1 MDYAIIAINKIFSVG
16 GTVAMDA
23 KRIKAILFDSGRV
36 LNYPR
41 TGHWFMPPNF
51 FKYVDKN
58 KFSAL
63 DIKLVEGAFH
73 KAMRYLESYPF
84 ILTEEEEFE
93 KFIEFYN
100 ILAGELT
107 ELGISR
113 ESVAQ
118 IAKDTVLNDEK
129 FVFYEDVFEYIPK
142 LAKQYKLGVISD
154 TWPSLERVF
163 RNADLRQYFSTFI
176 MSSVLGVLKPHELM
190 YTTALKELGVK
201 PEEALF
207 IDDNIVNV
215 EAARK
220 LGMQGLVI
228 LRHNQLDGTEK
239 WDENAIGDIKEL
251 VERLDINI

>member
-1 MDYAIIAINKIFSVG
+1 MIETKN
-16 GTVAMDA
+16 
-23 KRIKAILFDSGRV
+23 IKAILFDSGRV
-36 LNYPR
+36 LTYPR

-63 DIKLVEGAFH
+63 DVKLVDEAFH
-73 KAMRYLESYPF
+73 KAAKYLDSFSF
-84 ILTEEEEFE
+84 ILTEEEELE
-93 KFIEFYN
+93 KFVEFYSILSN
-100 ILAGELT
+100 ELAG
-107 ELGISR
+107 LGLSR
-113 ESVAQ
+113 EQVIE

-129 FVFYEDVFEYIPK
+129 FVFYEDVFEYIPE
-142 LAKQYKLGVISD
+142 LAKHYKLGVISD
-154 TWPSLERVF
+154 TWPSLDRVF
-163 RNADLRQYFSTFI
+163 KNTGVRQYFSTFI
-176 MSSVLGVLKPHELM
+176 MSSILGVLKPHKLM

-228 LRHNQLDGTEK
+228 LRSNQIDGTEV
-239 WDENAIGDIKEL
+239 WDENTIRDIKKLIEL
-251 VERLDINI
+251 LEIKL

>member
-1 MDYAIIAINKIFSVG
+1 MIETKN
-16 GTVAMDA
+16 
-23 KRIKAILFDSGRV
+23 IKAILFDSGRV
-36 LNYPR
+36 LTYPR

-63 DIKLVEGAFH
+63 DAKLVDEAFH
-73 KAMRYLESYPF
+73 KAAKYLDSFSF
-84 ILTEEEEFE
+84 ILTEEEELERFV
-93 KFIEFYN
+93 EFYS
-100 ILAGELT
+100 ILSSELAG
-107 ELGISR
+107 LGLSR
-113 ESVAQ
+113 EQIVE
-118 IAKDTVLNDEK
+118 IAKDTVHNDEK

-142 LAKQYKLGVISD
+142 LAKRYKLGVISD
-154 TWPSLERVF
+154 TWPSLDRVF
-163 RNADLRQYFSTFI
+163 KNAGVRQYFSTFI

-228 LRHNQLDGTEK
+228 LRSNQIDGTEV
-239 WDENAIGDIKEL
+239 WDENTIRDIKKLIEL
-251 VERLDINI
+251 LEIKL

>member
-1 MDYAIIAINKIFSVG
+1 MIETKN
-16 GTVAMDA
+16 
-23 KRIKAILFDSGRV
+23 IKAILFDSGRV
-36 LNYPR
+36 LTYPR

-63 DIKLVEGAFH
+63 DVKLVDEAFH
-73 KAMRYLESYPF
+73 KAAKYLDSFSF
-84 ILTEEEEFE
+84 ILTEEEELE
-93 KFIEFYN
+93 KFVEFYSILSN
-100 ILAGELT
+100 ELAG
-107 ELGISR
+107 LGLSR
-113 ESVAQ
+113 EQVIE

-129 FVFYEDVFEYIPK
+129 FVFYEDVFEYIPE
-142 LAKQYKLGVISD
+142 LAKHYKLGVISD
-154 TWPSLERVF
+154 TWPSLDRVF
-163 RNADLRQYFSTFI
+163 KNTGVRQYFSTFI
-176 MSSVLGVLKPHELM
+176 MSSILGVLKPHELM

-228 LRHNQLDGTEK
+228 LRSNQIDGTEV
-239 WDENAIGDIKEL
+239 WDENTIRDIKEL
-251 VERLDINI
+251 VEFLRLKL

>member
-1 MDYAIIAINKIFSVG
+1 MIETKN
-16 GTVAMDA
+16 
-23 KRIKAILFDSGRV
+23 IKAILFDSGRV
-36 LNYPR
+36 LTYPR

-63 DIKLVEGAFH
+63 DAKLVDEAFH
-73 KAMRYLESYPF
+73 KAAKYLDSFSF
-84 ILTEEEEFE
+84 ILTEEEELERFV
-93 KFIEFYN
+93 EFYS
-100 ILAGELT
+100 ILSSELAG
-107 ELGISR
+107 LGLSR
-113 ESVAQ
+113 EQVIE

-129 FVFYEDVFEYIPK
+129 FVFYEDVFEYIPELVK
-142 LAKQYKLGVISD
+142 HYKLGVISD
-154 TWPSLERVF
+154 TWPSLDRVF
-163 RNADLRQYFSTFI
+163 KNTGVRQYFSTFI

-228 LRHNQLDGTEK
+228 LRSNQIDGTEV
-239 WDENAIGDIKEL
+239 WDENTIRDIKKLIEL
-251 VERLDINI
+251 LEIKL

>member
-1 MDYAIIAINKIFSVG
+1 MIETKN
-16 GTVAMDA
+16 
-23 KRIKAILFDSGRV
+23 IKAILFDSGRV
-36 LNYPR
+36 LTYPR

-63 DIKLVEGAFH
+63 DAKLVDKAFH
-73 KAMRYLESYPF
+73 KAAKYLDSFSF
-84 ILTEEEEFE
+84 ILTEEEELERFV
-93 KFIEFYN
+93 EFYS
-100 ILAGELT
+100 ILSSELAG
-107 ELGISR
+107 LGLSR
-113 ESVAQ
+113 EQVIE

-129 FVFYEDVFEYIPK
+129 FVFYEDVFEYIPELVK
-142 LAKQYKLGVISD
+142 HYKLGVISD
-154 TWPSLERVF
+154 TWPSLDRVF
-163 RNADLRQYFSTFI
+163 KNTGVRQYFSTFI

-228 LRHNQLDGTEK
+228 LRSNQIDGTEV
-239 WDENAIGDIKEL
+239 WDENTIRDIKKLIEL
-251 VERLDINI
+251 LEIKL

>member
-1 MDYAIIAINKIFSVG
+1 MIETNK
-16 GTVAMDA
+16 
-23 KRIKAILFDSGRV
+23 IKAILFDSGRV

-51 FKYVDKN
+51 FKHIDRN
-58 KFSAL
+58 KFSSL
-63 DIKLVEGAFH
+63 DLELVNTAFQ
-73 KAMRYLESYPF
+73 KASKYLDSYPF
-84 ILTEEEEFE
+84 ILTEEDELE

-100 ILAGELT
+100 IFAEELK
-107 ELGISR
+107 ELGFGKS
-113 ESVAQ
+113 EALEL
-118 IAKDTVLNDEK
+118 AKDTVLNDDK
-129 FVFYEDVFEYIPK
+129 FVFYEDVFEYIPL
-142 LAKQYKLGVISD
+142 LARHFKLGVISD

-163 RNADLRQYFSTFI
+163 RNVGLRHYFGAFI

-215 EAARK
+215 EGARK

-228 LRHNQLDGTEK
+228 LRDNQLDGTEK
-239 WDENAIGDIKEL
+239 WDEDTIRNISDL
-251 VERLDINI
+251 VKLLNL